1 MSKKSDIEKLVGVAT
16 LPPSFLPIGICIL
29 IHKQA
34 TQTKHFNGECIANF
48 DHLNRKLHIQTDTN
62 VQQGMQGVV
71 A

>member
-1 MSKKSDIEKLVGVAT
+1 MSKESDIEKLVGVAT
-16 LPPSFLPIGICIL
+16 LPPSFLPIGIGIL

-34 TQTKHFNGECIANF
+34 TQTKHECIANF